1 LGLVLVSTRPTSAP
15 SLGLVWCWHVPVQR
29 IQEFKKIYTYIFF
42 YLVFIDKDTQIY
54 TNKILVDQFCFQNVK
69 FFFHTSS
76 VIHKDW
82 RLGAEISNSLCLSPD
97 KHAWPF
103 FFFQIPISKIQ
114 RTDLEKIT
122 EFWKF
127 QQRASLYHITIQPS
141 ARNENRT
148 EWQTWPYGITNSR

>member
-1 LGLVLVSTRPTSAP
+1 MFGADACQSNALKNL
-15 SLGLVWCWHVPVQR
+15 
-29 IQEFKKIYTYIFF
+29 KKNLPIYFF
-42 YLVFIDKDTQIY
+42 IWYLLIKINKDIPIKSWWNNFASKTW
-54 TNKILVDQFCFQNVK
+54 N